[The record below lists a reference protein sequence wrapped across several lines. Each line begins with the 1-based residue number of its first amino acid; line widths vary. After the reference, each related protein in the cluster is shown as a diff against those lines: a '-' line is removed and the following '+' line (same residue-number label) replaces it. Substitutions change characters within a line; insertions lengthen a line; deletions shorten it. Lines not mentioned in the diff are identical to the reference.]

1 MMDSEKQVSVPVYE
15 NFRASLHYR
24 WRDFSAME
32 CIRNLRQ
39 SRRLVLF
46 IVFVALLLDNTLM
59 TVVVPILPDYI
70 FAQEHPEYVN
80 GRLMSEYNRSNCTQL
95 PTEHLSSMDTADPMW
110 IDECNVN
117 GTSATMSPEE
127 KLEYRLLLRHANLKV
142 GILFASKAIVQLITN
157 PFVGPLTNRVGYSIP
172 MFTGFVI
179 MFVSTLVFAFGQSY
193 WLLIVA
199 RMIQGIGSSCS
210 SVAGMGMLAQR
221 YPGYEERGAAMGI
234 ALAGLAFGVLIGPP
248 FGGAMYQFVGKESA
262 FLVLAALALADGF
275 LQLLVLNPGIN
286 KETEMEGT
294 SLLTL
299 LRDPYILVAAGAI
312 TFGNMGIALLEPS
325 LPLWMLDRMH
335 NPSNWEIGAIFIPSS
350 ISYLIST
357 NIFGPLGHKIGR
369 WLSSLLGMVLAGLA
383 ILVIPFAKELGHL
396 VVPNFALGFAIGMV
410 DATILPIM
418 GHLVDIRHVSVYGS
432 IYAIADVAFCIGF
445 AVGPSLS
452 AAIVQAVG
460 FTWLLRIVAILSFLY
475 APLCYF
481 LRDPPRRED
490 KLGILMEE
498 RLPVSYTT
506 HKQTDYQT
514 MEEDETQRE

>member
-1 MMDSEKQVSVPVYE
+1 MDLEKQAPVSMYDKFWTSV
-15 NFRASLHYR
+15 HYW
-24 WRDFSAME
+24 WRDFSVLN

-46 IVFVALLLDNTLM
+46 IVFVALLLDNILM
-59 TVVVPILPDYI
+59 TVVVPILPNYL
-70 FAQEHPEYVN
+70 FEQEHPEFAN
-80 GRLMSEYNRSNCTQL
+80 GRLFSASNRSNNCSELFTV
-95 PTEHLSSMDTADPMW
+95 PASSAADPSW
-110 IDECNVN
+110 LGCNVS
-117 GTSATMSPEE
+117 GGSPTRSPAEQQ
-127 KLEYRLLLRHANLKV
+127 KYSLVLRHENLKV
-142 GILFASKAIVQLITN
+142 SILFASKAIVQLCVN
-157 PFVGPLTNRVGYSIP
+157 PIVGPLTNRVGYSIP

-179 MFVSTLVFAFGQSY
+179 MFASTLVFAFGQSY
-193 WLLIVA
+193 WLLIIA
-199 RMIQGIGSSCS
+199 RMIQGVGSSCS
-210 SVAGMGMLAQR
+210 SVAGMGMLAHR

-248 FGGAMYQFVGKESA
+248 FGGVMYQFVGKESA
-262 FLVLAALALADGF
+262 FLVLAALALADGL
-275 LQLLVLNPGIN
+275 LQLLVLNPSMN

-299 LRDPYILVAAGAI
+299 LRDPYIVIAAGAI

-325 LPLWMLDRMH
+325 LPLWMLDHMN
-335 NPSNWEIGAIFIPSS
+335 NPSNWEIGAIFIPAS

-357 NIFGPLGHKIGR
+357 NIFGLLGHRIGR

-383 ILVIPFAKELGHL
+383 MLMIPFAKAIGHL

-410 DATILPIM
+410 DATMMPIM

-452 AAIVQAVG
+452 AAVVQAVG
-460 FTWLLRIVAILSFLY
+460 FSWLLRIVAILSILY
-475 APLCYF
+475 APLCYV
-481 LRDPPRRED
+481 LKDPPRKED
-490 KLGILMEE
+490 KMGILMEE
-498 RLPVSYTT
+498 RVPVSYTT

-514 MEEDETQRE
+514 MDEDIHSRE